1 MANIWWWWWRWGRV
15 RVPGKT
21 MLPSLLLKERE
32 READDSVRW
41 VGGGKKRRKVFL
53 LLRLLLSHLS
63 LFLPS
68 FSPPSTTSIWKQQ
81 RGSNTGRP
89 RKKVSYGEKKK
100 KKKPQSHVPKS
111 QCVAFPHLSSFPPP
125 GISLQST
132 VPLEC
137 SLSLSRPAIQG
148 SSSLSFLPSTSQ
160 ERRGEG
166 SKEGRRMDEGEG
178 REKAFPPFLLLLLS
192 ASSSSI
198 TQEVEGGEGESS
210 ERLRTT
216 FAA

>member
-89 RKKVSYGEKKK
+89 RKKSFIWRKEKKEK
-100 KKKPQSHVPKS
+100 TAVACPKIAMCRFS
-111 QCVAFPHLSSFPPP
+111 AFVLFPPP
-125 GISLQST
+125 GHISAIDRTFGML
-132 VPLEC
+132 
-137 SLSLSRPAIQG
+137 SLSLSPCYSRQLFSFFP
-148 SSSLSFLPSTSQ
+148 SLHLPR
-160 ERRGEG
+160 EKRGR
-166 SKEGRRMDEGEG
+166 KQG
-178 REKAFPPFLLLLLS
+178 READ
-192 ASSSSI
+192 
-198 TQEVEGGEGESS
+198 G
-210 ERLRTT
+210 
-216 FAA
+216 